1 MIRRTAILIFLAAI
15 AFRFAYLGF
24 VYDGPDVL
32 LHGDSV
38 MYLKLTE
45 SLWQFG
51 DIVTVN
57 PDGTTSTFR
66 ERAPGYIYFLAG
78 IKGLIGDNTL
88 YIVAVQA
95 ILDAFVCVL
104 VGYLAGHFHQRLIL
118 SAGLLAAFN
127 FNMIIHTALI
137 LSDSLFM
144 LPFVAG
150 LIASASYIR
159 RPSFASAAAASGLFS
174 IALLVRPVLLY
185 FPPVLLLFFAIIAW
199 HRRVHLS
206 KAVLHLV
213 VVASGFVLIVGPL
226 LLRNQQEFG
235 HFAFVSQ
242 TGTHAIFWVYP
253 QAQEFANGVPRDESV
268 AAMRVRLKAYQ
279 ESLATPADPTNP
291 FDRSAEAQ
299 KVAAVALWELGS
311 HALTKAW
318 AVGTAINLGSP
329 AVISSPV
336 VRAMERPSFT
346 ETPGNGP
353 VHKIWNYLATNR
365 AFTAVMLP
373 AVVLTALCRILAGLG
388 VLRLWP
394 RKSSFLREEAGQML
408 APSQT
413 IFLMVVSIYF
423 FAVTGPIVGVKY
435 RLPLEPAL
443 DIFLAAGLLWVFDF
457 SLAFLRLRRQS
468 VEKEKLNV
476 HVGE

>member
-1 MIRRTAILIFLAAI
+1 MTRRKAIIFFLTALALRLI
-15 AFRFAYLGF
+15 YLVF
-24 VYDGPDVL
+24 VYDVEEVL
-32 LHGDSV
+32 LHGDSL
-38 MYLKLTE
+38 MYLQLAEWLQKTGE
-45 SLWQFG
+45 
-51 DIVTVN
+51 IVMPN
-57 PDGTTSTFR
+57 LDGTTSVFR

-78 IKGLIGDNTL
+78 IKELIGYNNL

-95 ILDAFVCVL
+95 LIDAFVCVL
-104 VGYLAGHFHQRLIL
+104 VGYLAGYFHHRLIL
-118 SAGLLAAFN
+118 PTGLLAAFN
-127 FNMIIHTALI
+127 LNMIIHTALI

-199 HRRVHLS
+199 HHRVRLS

-213 VVASGFVLIVGPL
+213 VVASGFILIVGPL

-235 HFAFVSQ
+235 HFAYVSQ

-253 QAQEFANGVPRDESV
+253 QAQEFANGAPRDESV
-268 AAMRVRLKAYQ
+268 AAMRARLKAFQ
-279 ESLATPADPTNP
+279 ESRATPTDPTNP

-299 KVAAVALWELGS
+299 KVAAAALWELGPY
-311 HALTKAW
+311 ALTKAW
-318 AVGTAINLGSP
+318 AVGTVINLVSP

-346 ETPGNGP
+346 ETPGANP
-353 VHKIWNYLATNR
+353 AHKIWNYLATNM
-365 AFTAVMLP
+365 AFTAVVLP
-373 AVVLTALCRILAGLG
+373 AVVLTALSRILAGLG
-388 VLRLWP
+388 LLQLWS
-394 RKSSFLREEAGQML
+394 RKGSFSREGAGQTL
-408 APSQT
+408 APSQMV
-413 IFLMVVSIYF
+413 FLMVVSTYF

-443 DIFLAAGLLWVFDF
+443 DIFLAAGLLWIFDF
-457 SLAFLRLRRQS
+457 SSAFLRLRRQTA
-468 VEKEKLNV
+468 EKV
-476 HVGE
+476 